1 MKKHYLLILTL
12 LLSLT
17 AQAQDTIVLRNG
29 DIKSVKV
36 TEVSK
41 SQVKYV
47 LWDYQEGPVYVQ
59 EASDIF
65 MVKYKNG
72 TKEMYDQYNGEQQ
85 QQQSTNQSTGYYGHL
100 KRDGARLYLDG
111 VEINASRSR
120 EVLGNERYQ
129 TFVSGNGQVVSGGFA
144 ILAGVA
150 SALGGVK
157 VLLSD
162 NEYQTLAGYALLAF
176 SEIFLTVGI
185 VYSAVGRGRM
195 NWAVNDYN
203 QRGRELSQ
211 NLSLSVSPSIV
222 CTPTATGV
230 GYGLGAGV
238 QLHF

>member
-1 MKKHYLLILTL
+1 MKRLYLLTLTL
-12 LLSLT
+12 LLSVT
-17 AQAQDTIVLRNG
+17 AQAQDTIVLRSG

-36 TEVSK
+36 TEVSR

-47 LWDYQEGPVYVQ
+47 LWDYQDGPVYVQ
-59 EASDIF
+59 ETSDIF

-72 TKEMYDQYNGEQQ
+72 TKEMYDQYNNEQQ
-85 QQQSTNQSTGYYGHL
+85 QNPNQSTDYYGYL

-111 VEINASRSR
+111 LKIDASRAR
-120 EVLGNERYQ
+120 EILGNERYQ
-129 TFVSGNGQVVSGGFA
+129 TFVSGNRQSSGGAFCVILGVASVIGGGMILLLGDEDMSFPGYA
-144 ILAGVA
+144 ILA
-150 SALGGVK
+150 L
-157 VLLSD
+157 
-162 NEYQTLAGYALLAF
+162 
-176 SEIFLTVGI
+176 SEIFLPIGV
-185 VYSAVGRGRM
+185 VYSSVGEGRM

-203 QRGRELSQ
+203 KQRGRELSQ

>member
-1 MKKHYLLILTL
+1 MKKHYLLILTML
-12 LLSLT
+12 LAVT

-41 SQVKYV
+41 YQVKYV
-47 LWDYQEGPVYVQ
+47 LWDYQDGPVYVQ
-59 EASDIF
+59 ENSDIF

-72 TKEMYDQYNGEQQ
+72 TKELYDQYNNEQQ
-85 QQQSTNQSTGYYGHL
+85 QQQSNNQSTEYYGHL
-100 KRDGARLYLDG
+100 KRDGTRLYLDG
-111 VEINASRSR
+111 LRIDASRAR
-120 EVLGNERYQ
+120 EVLGTERYQ
-129 TFVSGNGQVVSGGFA
+129 TFVSGNKQFGGGAFCVILGVVSGLGGGMILFSGNESMLLPGCA
-144 ILAGVA
+144 ILALSGI
-150 SALGGVK
+150 
-157 VLLSD
+157 LLP
-162 NEYQTLAGYALLAF
+162 
-176 SEIFLTVGI
+176 VGI
-185 VYSAVGRGRM
+185 VNTSVGKGRM

-222 CTPTATGV
+222 CTHTTTGV

>member
-1 MKKHYLLILTL
+1 MKRLYLITLTML
-12 LLSLT
+12 LAVT

-29 DIKSVKV
+29 DIKSVKI

-59 EASDIF
+59 ETSDIL

-72 TKEMYDQYNGEQQ
+72 NRELFSQSRTSGESQWQ
-85 QQQSTNQSTGYYGHL
+85 KPKQGVL
-100 KRDGARLYLDG
+100 ERDGKELLLDERQLTEM
-111 VEINASRSR
+111 EIR
-120 EVLGNERYQ
+120 ELLGPERYE
-129 TFVSGNGQVVSGGFA
+129 TF
-144 ILAGVA
+144 A
-150 SALGGVK
+150 SAQSQYVTGTGCIGLGLIAGCGGIIG
-157 VLLSD
+157 LLSLSLPV
-162 NEYQTLAGYALLAF
+162 EGQIAMYCLLGLADVVLP
-176 SEIFLTVGI
+176 IGI
-185 VYSAVGRGRM
+185 VLDCVGKGRM
-195 NWAVNDYN
+195 NWVVNDYN

-222 CTPTATGV
+222 CTPTTTGV

>member
-1 MKKHYLLILTL
+1 MLLAV
-12 LLSLT
+12 T

-41 SQVKYV
+41 YQVKYV
-47 LWDYQEGPVYVQ
+47 LWDYQDGPVYVQ
-59 EASDIF
+59 ENSDIF

-72 TKEMYDQYNGEQQ
+72 TKELYDQYNNEQQ
-85 QQQSTNQSTGYYGHL
+85 QQQITNQSTEYYGYL

-111 VEINASRSR
+111 LKIDASRAR
-120 EVLGNERYQ
+120 EVLGTERYQ
-129 TFVSGNGQVVSGGFA
+129 TFVSGNKQSGGGAFCVFLSVVSG
-144 ILAGVA
+144 
-150 SALGGVK
+150 LGGGMILFSGDENMLLPGCAMLALSG
-157 VLLSD
+157 VLLP
-162 NEYQTLAGYALLAF
+162 
-176 SEIFLTVGI
+176 IGI
-185 VYSAVGRGRM
+185 VNYSVGKGRM

-222 CTPTATGV
+222 CSPTTTGV

>member
-1 MKKHYLLILTL
+1 MKRLYLLTLTL
-12 LLSLT
+12 LLSVT
-17 AQAQDTIVLRNG
+17 AQAQDTIVLRSG

-36 TEVSK
+36 TEVSR

-47 LWDYQEGPVYVQ
+47 LWDYQDGPVFVQ

-72 TKEMYDQYNGEQQ
+72 TKEMYDQYNNEQQ
-85 QQQSTNQSTGYYGHL
+85 QGTNQSTDYYGYL

-111 VEINASRSR
+111 LKIDASRAR
-120 EVLGNERYQ
+120 EVLGTERYQ
-129 TFVSGNGQVVSGGFA
+129 TFVSGNRQSGGGAFCV
-144 ILAGVA
+144 ILGVT
-150 SALGGVK
+150 SVVGGGLL
-157 VLLSD
+157 LLSES
-162 NEYQTLAGYALLAF
+162 NNGLILGCVFLAL
-176 SEIFLTVGI
+176 SDIFLPVGI
-185 VYSAVGRGRM
+185 VYSCVGEGRM